1 MDLICDTNIWYAIS
15 SGDSDPNAFKE
26 QGHRLLATPISVLEI
41 VSKIDNENFNSRQGA
56 ARAILNHA
64 DEVVAAPEDHL
75 ATLWGLP
82 PRATLDWHVYNS
94 AVATARDLAA
104 LDAGVVVAG
113 TQKIRV
119 DITNANNYRTLSY
132 ERFLNDVVMELDRL
146 NPEYGENWKS
156 GRFQQLPLDTKK
168 LFKDAIQQ
176 DAVRKQLMKATF
188 DRAAKA
194 AGLKARSDPSD
205 TKITQV
211 SPLLS
216 VYIDVYLEFMV
227 DSACHSKPKE
237 NDVGD
242 LGMFI
247 YANLGRKIA
256 TRDKKWI
263 RLAELAGYK
272 DIIFHERQR
281 TR

>member
-75 ATLWGLP
+75 VTLWGLP
-82 PRATLDWHVYNS
+82 PQATVDWHVYNS

-132 ERFLNDVVMELDRL
+132 ERFLNDVVAALNML
-146 NPEYGENWKS
+146 NPKYGENWRS
-156 GRFQQLPLDTKK
+156 GRFQQLPEDTRT
-168 LFKDAIQQ
+168 LF
-176 DAVRKQLMKATF
+176 
-188 DRAAKA
+188 
-194 AGLKARSDPSD
+194 
-205 TKITQV
+205 
-211 SPLLS
+211 
-216 VYIDVYLEFMV
+216 FMSGNV
-227 DSACHSKPKE
+227 HGE
-237 NDVGD
+237 GND
-242 LGMFI
+242 
-247 YANLGRKIA
+247 
-256 TRDKKWI
+256 
-263 RLAELAGYK
+263 
-272 DIIFHERQR
+272 
-281 TR
+281 